1 MKRSALNAMTRMA
14 ENCFKRERY
23 ALPPGAIFE
32 PTDFGMGKPNE
43 YALVEVMLGSWAEYS
58 ERLMFARKGWIT
70 PCHCHNKRKEDI
82 ICRWGQL
89 EFRVWPSSP
98 AAPFARTVKLPINN
112 KVVEVESGAPIRLS
126 AGERITMIP
135 PIYHEFFP
143 LSEEC
148 IIGEVGNAVDEQHDN
163 FFADPTVELFKP
175 IEEDEP
181 AYQPLSSPAK

>member
-1 MKRSALNAMTRMA
+1 
-14 ENCFKRERY
+14 
-23 ALPPGAIFE
+23 
-32 PTDFGMGKPNE
+32 
-43 YALVEVMLGSWAEYS
+43 
-58 ERLMFARKGWIT
+58 
-70 PCHCHNKRKEDI
+70 
-82 ICRWGQL
+82 
-89 EFRVWPSSP
+89 VWPSSP

>member
-14 ENCFKRERY
+14 EDCFKREKY
-23 ALPPGAIFE
+23 ALPPGAVFE

-43 YALVEVMLGSWAEYS
+43 YALVEVMLGSWPEYS
-58 ERLMFARKGWIT
+58 ERLMYARKGWIT
-70 PCHCHNKRKEDI
+70 PCHCHKKRKEDI

-89 EFRVWPSSP
+89 QFRVWPKSP
-98 AAPFARTVKLPINN
+98 AGSFERMVILPINN
-112 KVVEVESGAPIRLS
+112 KAVEVESGAPILLS

-143 LSEEC
+143 VSEEC
-148 IIGEVGNAVDEQHDN
+148 IIGEVGTAVDEQHDN

-181 AYQPLSSPAK
+181 AYQPLSPAK